1 MSKYFASFPLLQY
14 RFGTNED
21 PVLFQN
27 ISTYI
32 DLVDQIKDDIS
43 YYQTMQIEEYE
54 RPDTLSYKL
63 YGTTDYYW
71 TFYLLNDSIRE
82 GGWPLSGADLQ
93 AKALI
98 DYPNRVIT
106 TTSDI
111 SSTFLPNETLIGLTS
126 TSTGK
131 ILKRYLDLGQIVVNS
146 PNNFGVNELIRTST
160 DEITTVS
167 VYTETAQHNS
177 VHHYEDANGNWVDIN
192 PFTQSVSGLL
202 SVTYLDRMIERNE
215 QLKTIKV
222 LNKRVAPQIASGF
235 KKALLS

>member
-1 MSKYFASFPLLQY
+1 MSRYFAPFPLLQY

-43 YYQTMQIEEYE
+43 YYQVMQIEEYE

-71 TFYLLNDSIRE
+71 TFYLLNDDIRE
-82 GGWPLSGADLQ
+82 GGWPLSNADLQ
-93 AKALI
+93 AKALV

-111 SSTFLPNETLIGLTS
+111 SSTFLPNETIIGLS
-126 TSTGK
+126 SASTGK

-146 PNNFGVNELIRTST
+146 PNNFNVNELIRTST
-160 DEITTVS
+160 DAVTTVN
-167 VYTETAQHNS
+167 VYKETAQYNS
-177 VHHYEDANGNWVDIN
+177 VHHYEDTNGNWVDIN
-192 PFTQSVSGLL
+192 PFTQSVSGLIPI
-202 SVTYLDRMIERNE
+202 TYLDRMIIRNDE
-215 QLKTIKV
+215 LKTIKV

>member
-1 MSKYFASFPLLQY
+1 MSKYFAPFPLLTY
-14 RFGTNED
+14 SFGSAED

-27 ISTYI
+27 LSAYI
-32 DLVDQIKDDIS
+32 DLVDQVKDDIS

-71 TFYLLNDSIRE
+71 TFYLLNDDIRE

-106 TTSDI
+106 TTNDI
-111 SSTFLPNETLIGLTS
+111 SATFLPGETAIGLS
-126 TSTGK
+126 SGSIGK
-131 ILKRYLDLGQIVVNS
+131 ILKRYLDLGQIVINS
-146 PNNFGVNELIRTST
+146 NGNYNVNELIRTST
-160 DEITTVS
+160 DGITTVS
-167 VYTETAQHNS
+167 VYRETAQYNS
-177 VHHYEDANGNWVDIN
+177 VHHYENTSGEWVDIN
-192 PFTQSVSGLL
+192 PFTQNVSGLIPI
-202 SVTYLDRMIERNE
+202 TYLDRMILRNE
-215 QLKTIKV
+215 QLKTIKT
-222 LNKRVAPQIASGF
+222 LKKEVAPQIAAAF

>member
-1 MSKYFASFPLLQY
+1 
-14 RFGTNED
+14 
-21 PVLFQN
+21 
-27 ISTYI
+27 
-32 DLVDQIKDDIS
+32 
-43 YYQTMQIEEYE
+43 MQIEEYE

-146 PNNFGVNELIRTST
+146 PNNFNVNELIRTST

-167 VYTETAQHNS
+167 VYTETTQYNS

-192 PFTQSVSGLL
+192 PFTQSISGLI
-202 SVTYLDRMIERNE
+202 SVTYLDRMIIRNDE
-215 QLKTIKV
+215 LKTIKS
-222 LNKRVAPQIASGF
+222 I
-235 KKALLS
+235 

>member
-1 MSKYFASFPLLQY
+1 MSRYFAPFPILQY

-27 ISTYI
+27 LSAYI
-32 DLVDQIKDDIS
+32 DLVDQVKDDIS
-43 YYQTMQIEEYE
+43 YYQTIQIEEYE

-63 YGTTDYYW
+63 YGTTDFYW
-71 TFYLLNDSIRE
+71 TFYLLNDDIRE

-106 TTSDI
+106 TTDDI
-111 SSTFLPNETLIGLTS
+111 SSTFLPNETVIGIS
-126 TSTGK
+126 SGSTGK

-146 PNNFGVNELIRTST
+146 PDNYGVGELIRTST
-160 DEITTVS
+160 DNITTVS
-167 VYTETAQHNS
+167 VYRETAQYNS
-177 VHHYEDANGNWVDIN
+177 IHHYENTSGEWTDIN
-192 PFTQSVSGLL
+192 PRTQNVSGLIP
-202 SVTYLDRMIERNE
+202 VTYLDRMISRNE
-215 QLKTIKV
+215 ELKNIKV
-222 LNKRVAPQIASGF
+222 LKKEVAPQIAANF

>member
-1 MSKYFASFPLLQY
+1 MSRYFAPFPLLQY
-14 RFGTNED
+14 SFGTNED

-71 TFYLLNDSIRE
+71 TFYLLNDGIRE

-106 TTSDI
+106 TRDDI
-111 SSTFLPNETLIGLTS
+111 SATFLPNETVIGLAS
-126 TSTGK
+126 GSTGK
-131 ILKRYLDLGQIVVNS
+131 ILKRYLDLGQIVINS
-146 PNNFGVNELIRTST
+146 PDNFGVNELIRTST

-167 VYTETAQHNS
+167 VYRETAQYNS
-177 VHHYEDANGNWVDIN
+177 VHHYENANGEWVDIN
-192 PFTQSVSGLL
+192 PFTQNVSGLTPI
-202 SVTYLDRMIERNE
+202 TYLDRMITRND

-222 LNKRVAPQIASGF
+222 LNKRVAPQIAAGF

>member
-1 MSKYFASFPLLQY
+1 MSRYFAPFPILQY

-27 ISTYI
+27 LSAYI

-43 YYQTMQIEEYE
+43 YYQTIQIEEYE

-63 YGTTDYYW
+63 YGTTEFYW
-71 TFYLLNDSIRE
+71 TFYLLNDDIRE

-106 TTSDI
+106 TTNDI
-111 SSTFLPNETLIGLTS
+111 SSTFLPNETVIGIS
-126 TSTGK
+126 SGSTGK
-131 ILKRYLDLGQIVVNS
+131 ILKRYLNLGQIVVKS
-146 PNNFGVNELIRTST
+146 PDNYGVGELIRTST
-160 DEITTVS
+160 DNITTVS
-167 VYTETAQHNS
+167 VYKETAQYNS
-177 VHHYEDANGNWVDIN
+177 VHHYENTSGEWVDIN
-192 PFTQSVSGLL
+192 PYTQNVSGLIPI
-202 SVTYLDRMIERNE
+202 TYLDRMILRNE
-215 QLKTIKV
+215 ELKNIKV
-222 LNKRVAPQIASGF
+222 LKKEVAPQIASNF

>member
-1 MSKYFASFPLLQY
+1 MSRYFAPFPLLQY
-14 RFGTNED
+14 SFGTNED

-71 TFYLLNDSIRE
+71 TFYLLNDGIRE

-106 TTSDI
+106 TRDDI
-111 SSTFLPNETLIGLTS
+111 SAIFLPNETVIGLAS
-126 TSTGK
+126 GSTGK
-131 ILKRYLDLGQIVVNS
+131 ILKRYLDLGQIVINS
-146 PNNFGVNELIRTST
+146 PDNFGVNELIRTST

-167 VYTETAQHNS
+167 VYRETAQYNS
-177 VHHYEDANGNWVDIN
+177 VHHYENANGEWVDIN
-192 PFTQSVSGLL
+192 PFTQNVSGLTPI
-202 SVTYLDRMIERNE
+202 TYLDRMITRND

-222 LNKRVAPQIASGF
+222 LNKRVAPQIAAGF

>member
-1 MSKYFASFPLLQY
+1 MSKYFAPFPLLQY
-14 RFGTNED
+14 SFGTGED

-71 TFYLLNDSIRE
+71 TFYLLNDDIRD
-82 GGWPLSGADLQ
+82 GGWPLSSADLQ
-93 AKALI
+93 DKALV

-106 TTSDI
+106 TTNDI
-111 SSTFLPNETLIGLTS
+111 SSTFLPNETIIGLAS
-126 TSTGK
+126 GSTGK

-160 DEITTVS
+160 DAITTVA
-167 VYTETAQHNS
+167 VYRETAQYNS
-177 VHHYEDANGNWVDIN
+177 VHHYEDTNGNWVDIN
-192 PFTQSVSGLL
+192 PFTQNVSGLIP
-202 SVTYLDRMIERNE
+202 VTYLDRMIERNE

>member
-1 MSKYFASFPLLQY
+1 MSKYFAPFPLLQY
-14 RFGTNED
+14 SFGTGED

-71 TFYLLNDSIRE
+71 TFYLLNDDIRE

-93 AKALI
+93 AKALV

-106 TTSDI
+106 TTGDI
-111 SSTFLPNETLIGLTS
+111 SSTFLPNETIIGLAS
-126 TSTGK
+126 GSTGK

-160 DEITTVS
+160 DAITTVS
-167 VYTETAQHNS
+167 VYGETAQYNS
-177 VHHYEDANGNWVDIN
+177 VHHYEDTNGNWVDIN
-192 PFTQSVSGLL
+192 PFTQSVSGLIP
-202 SVTYLDRMIERNE
+202 VTYLDRMIERNE

>member
-1 MSKYFASFPLLQY
+1 MSKYFAPFPLLQY
-14 RFGTNED
+14 SFGTGED

-71 TFYLLNDSIRE
+71 TFYLLNDDIRE

-106 TTSDI
+106 TTGDI
-111 SSTFLPNETLIGLTS
+111 SSTFLPNETIIGLAS
-126 TSTGK
+126 ASTGK

-160 DEITTVS
+160 DAITTVS
-167 VYTETAQHNS
+167 VYGETAQYNS
-177 VHHYEDANGNWVDIN
+177 VHHYEDTNGNWVDIN
-192 PFTQSVSGLL
+192 PFTQNVSGLIPI
-202 SVTYLDRMIERNE
+202 TYLDRMIERNE

-222 LNKRVAPQIASGF
+222 LNKRVAPQISSGF

>member
-1 MSKYFASFPLLQY
+1 MSKYFAPFPLLQY

-71 TFYLLNDSIRE
+71 TFYLLNDDIRE

-93 AKALI
+93 AKALV

-106 TTSDI
+106 TTGDI
-111 SSTFLPNETLIGLTS
+111 SSTFLPNETIIGLAS
-126 TSTGK
+126 ASTGK

-160 DEITTVS
+160 DAITTVS
-167 VYTETAQHNS
+167 VYGETAQYNS
-177 VHHYEDANGNWVDIN
+177 VHHYEDTNGNWVDIN
-192 PFTQSVSGLL
+192 PFTQSVSGLIP
-202 SVTYLDRMIERNE
+202 VTYLDRMIERNE